1 MKFMSPEMEQFTTL
15 SQTTDVFKQSE
26 TLFRTLIEN
35 SLDAIVLIDAEGNV
49 TYASL
54 SIERILGYTPE
65 EFIAFHTSEVIHPG
79 DRQPATDLFMKL
91 LSEQRSSVTI
101 QYRVRHKNGSWRW
114 VEGTWKNL
122 LADPHI
128 LSVVINIHDVTE
140 RKQAEERQHLL
151 NEASNILVSSLD
163 HQITLK
169 EVAELIVPSLADYC
183 RIALL
188 DANQQIKDISVNHI
202 DPEKITLVR
211 ALYEQYKDRAS
222 TTHGLQKLLE
232 TGRSELISNV
242 SNEVLETIRDNPEML
257 AIVNALGLQSYMG
270 VPLIARGKTIG
281 AITFSSVQPFR
292 NYTQDD
298 MLFAEELARRIALV
312 LDNARLYREAQE
324 EITERKQAEAQL
336 RESEE
341 RYRLVVERTTD
352 LITLLDGAGTIIY
365 ISPSCE
371 TILGY
376 QPDEMIGQYAF
387 TLHHPDDLPLTLH
400 EFARLFEGSNANI
413 PSFRVRH
420 KDGHWVIMAG
430 TGSAIY
436 DEQGNPTLIVSTS
449 HDITQQA
456 ELERRK
462 DEFISIASHELKTPV
477 TSLKG
482 FTNLFQRHLTKQAD
496 EKTLHYLNRMD
507 SQLNK
512 LTKLIADLLD
522 VSKMQTGQL
531 TYQEETFDL
540 DALVKE
546 TVENLQAATPTH
558 QLFIETAGAVQVT
571 GDRDRIGQVLINL
584 LTNAIKYSP
593 QADKVIVHLA
603 SDQQKAIVSVQDFGI
618 GIAESHHDKIFER
631 FYQVADPEERTF
643 PGLGIGLHLSCEIVK
658 RHGGNMW
665 VESSKG
671 NGATF
676 YFTIPLRR
684 ENTFTQSS

>member
-1 MKFMSPEMEQFTTL
+1 MSTEMEKITDL
-15 SQTTDVFKQSE
+15 PQTTDAFKQSE

-35 SLDAIVLIDAEGNV
+35 SLDAIVLTDEEGNI
-49 TYASL
+49 TYASP
-54 SIERILGYTPE
+54 SIERILGYAPE
-65 EFIAFHTSEVIHPG
+65 EFIAFHASEVIHP
-79 DRQPATDLFMKL
+79 DDQQPATDLFMKL
-91 LSEQRSSVTI
+91 LSEQVSSVTI

-128 LSVVINIHDVTE
+128 LCVVINIHDVTE
-140 RKQAEERQHLL
+140 RKQVEERQHLL

-169 EVAELIVPSLADYC
+169 EVAELIVPALADYC

-188 DANQQIKDISVNHI
+188 DASQQIKDISVNHI

-222 TTHGLQKLLE
+222 STHGLQRLLE
-232 TGRSELISNV
+232 TGKVELISNV
-242 SNEVLETIRDNPEML
+242 SSEVLETVRDNPEL
-257 AIVNALGLQSYMG
+257 IAIVDALGLQSYMG

-281 AITFSSVQPFR
+281 AITFSSTQPHR
-292 NYTQDD
+292 HYTQED
-298 MLFAEELARRIALV
+298 LTFAEELARRIALV

-324 EITERKQAEAQL
+324 EIAERKQAEEQL

-352 LITLLDGAGTIIY
+352 LITLLDGEANVLY
-365 ISPSCE
+365 VSPSCE

-376 QPDEMIGQYAF
+376 RPDEMIGKYAF
-387 TLHHPDDLPLTLH
+387 SFQHPDDLPLTLQ
-400 EFARLFEGSNANI
+400 EFAKLFSGSNANV
-413 PSFRVRH
+413 PSFRVKH

-430 TGSAIY
+430 TDSAIY
-436 DEQGNPTLIVSTS
+436 DDQGKPTLIVSTS

-462 DEFISIASHELKTPV
+462 DEFISMASHELKTPV

-482 FTNLFQRHLTKQAD
+482 FTNLFQRRLAQRAD
-496 EKTLHYLNRMD
+496 EKTLYYLNRMD
-507 SQLNK
+507 AQLNK
-512 LTKLIADLLD
+512 LTNLITDLLD

-531 TYQEETFDL
+531 TYQEEPFDL
-540 DALVKE
+540 NELVSE

-558 QLFIETAGAVQVT
+558 QLFLETSGAIQVV

-584 LTNAIKYSP
+584 LTNAVKYSP
-593 QADKVIVHLA
+593 LADKVIVRLA
-603 SDQQKAIVSVQDFGI
+603 TDPEKAIVSVQDFGI
-618 GIAESHHDKIFER
+618 GIAEAHHDKIFER
-631 FYQVADPEERTF
+631 FYQVADPEEKTF
-643 PGLGIGLHLSCEIVK
+643 PGLGIGLYLSCDIVR

-671 NGATF
+671 SGATF
-676 YFTIPLRR
+676 YFTIPLRK
-684 ENTFTQSS
+684 

>member
-1 MKFMSPEMEQFTTL
+1 MSTEMEKITDL
-15 SQTTDVFKQSE
+15 PQTTDAFKQSE

-35 SLDAIVLIDAEGNV
+35 SLDAIVLTDEEGNI
-49 TYASL
+49 TYASP
-54 SIERILGYTPE
+54 SIERILGYAPE
-65 EFIAFHTSEVIHPG
+65 EFIAFHASEVIHP
-79 DRQPATDLFMKL
+79 DDQQPATDLFMKL
-91 LSEQRSSVTI
+91 LSEQVSSVTI

-128 LSVVINIHDVTE
+128 LCVVINIHDVTE

-169 EVAELIVPSLADYC
+169 EVAELIVPALADYC

-188 DANQQIKDISVNHI
+188 DASQQIKDISVNHI

-222 TTHGLQKLLE
+222 STHGLQRLLE
-232 TGRSELISNV
+232 TGKVELISNV
-242 SNEVLETIRDNPEML
+242 SSEVLETVRDNPEL
-257 AIVNALGLQSYMG
+257 IAIVDALGLQSYMG

-281 AITFSSVQPFR
+281 AITFSSTQPHR
-292 NYTQDD
+292 HYTQED
-298 MLFAEELARRIALV
+298 LTFAEELARRIALV

-324 EITERKQAEAQL
+324 EIAERKQAEEQL

-352 LITLLDGAGTIIY
+352 LITLLDGEANVLY
-365 ISPSCE
+365 VSPSCE

-376 QPDEMIGQYAF
+376 RPDEMIGKYAF
-387 TLHHPDDLPLTLH
+387 SFQHPDDLPLILQ
-400 EFARLFEGSNANI
+400 EFAKLFSGSNANV
-413 PSFRVRH
+413 PSFRVKH

-430 TGSAIY
+430 TDSAIY
-436 DEQGNPTLIVSTS
+436 DDQGKPTLIVSTS

-462 DEFISIASHELKTPV
+462 DEFISMASHELKTPV

-482 FTNLFQRHLTKQAD
+482 FTNLFQRRLAQQAD
-496 EKTLHYLNRMD
+496 EKTLYYLNRMD
-507 SQLNK
+507 AQLNK
-512 LTKLIADLLD
+512 LTNLITDLLD

-531 TYQEETFDL
+531 TYQEEPFDL
-540 DALVKE
+540 NELVSE

-558 QLFIETAGAVQVT
+558 QLFLETSGAIQVV

-584 LTNAIKYSP
+584 LTNAVKYSP
-593 QADKVIVHLA
+593 LADKVIVRLA
-603 SDQQKAIVSVQDFGI
+603 TDPEKAIVSVQDFGI
-618 GIAESHHDKIFER
+618 GIAEAHHDKIFER
-631 FYQVADPEERTF
+631 FYQVADPEEKTY
-643 PGLGIGLHLSCEIVK
+643 PGLGIGLYLSCDIVR

-671 NGATF
+671 SGATF
-676 YFTIPLRR
+676 YFTIPLRK
-684 ENTFTQSS
+684 